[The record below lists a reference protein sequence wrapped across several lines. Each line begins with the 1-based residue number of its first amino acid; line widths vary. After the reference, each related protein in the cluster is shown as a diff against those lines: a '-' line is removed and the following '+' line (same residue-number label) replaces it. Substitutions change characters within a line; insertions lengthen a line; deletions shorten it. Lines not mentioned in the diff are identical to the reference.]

1 MVHIYKG
8 VLVTR
13 RIKEKED
20 VVHTY
25 KGVLVTRR
33 IKPPFVAPRMD
44 LEIVLLG
51 KARQRQTARAMAYM

>member
-1 MVHIYKG
+1 M
-8 VLVTR
+8 
-13 RIKEKED
+13 EKED
-20 VVHTY
+20 VVHIY

-51 KARQRQTARAMAYM
+51 KARQSQTARAMAYL